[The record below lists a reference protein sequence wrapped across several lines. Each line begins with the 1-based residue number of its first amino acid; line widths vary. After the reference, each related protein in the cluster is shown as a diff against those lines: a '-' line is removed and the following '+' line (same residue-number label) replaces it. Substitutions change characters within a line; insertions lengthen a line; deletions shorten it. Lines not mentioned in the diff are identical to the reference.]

1 MTPGADAAGCSRR
14 TARSAALGAAAR
26 GPDGPVASECRGE
39 EDVLEDSKETQA
51 EEPEEAARRGHWKL
65 CHCSDQCSVKCGPLE
80 ANRSQRRADWVD
92 QSELAS
98 GHGWSVEIV
107 VMALWS
113 CDSVHCC
120 GSYSTGSSPVAADPC
135 ESLAD
140 LCTGALP
147 LTRSEV
153 GCGCLCQS
161 RGLVLPRARGWC
173 ERGSCGS
180 MLASSQ

>member
-1 MTPGADAAGCSRR
+1 MQEVAPGAPPARRHWARRPGVR
-14 TARSAALGAAAR
+14 TARLPVSVAERKTFLKTRRKLSPKLRLRNLKKPPAGGTGSCATAVTSA
-26 GPDGPVASECRGE
+26 V
-39 EDVLEDSKETQA
+39 
-51 EEPEEAARRGHWKL
+51 
-65 CHCSDQCSVKCGPLE
+65 VKCGPLE